1 MELHIGENIKR
12 LRKDRSMTQ
21 EQLAEAM
28 GVTVGAVY
36 KWENGL
42 SMPEIRLVVELADLF
57 EISVDYLLGYEMGE
71 RGVEAAVERLD
82 RLLVERKFTEGA
94 REAEKLL
101 QKYPN
106 NFDVV
111 FMSAQFYYIQSWQ
124 DEKAARRCIE
134 LFERTCL
141 LFEQNKNEKVTL
153 ANIKEAIA
161 TCYIGLKQYDKTIEL
176 LKKLNAD
183 DSKNDM
189 IGMVLAQF
197 CNQPEEALP
206 YLTAGIYGNL
216 LPLMRSVI
224 GFYKSY
230 TQLDR
235 CDDAL
240 AVIQWALNAMKG
252 LKDPSTVSF
261 LDKME
266 AVLLALLA
274 DVSLRKGN
282 VADAK
287 RYFCAARDIA
297 RRFDAAPEYRTFVGL
312 NFYHC
317 SEENVSLDDMGDT
330 AMLAIENYL
339 GLDACEASTNLWE
352 EIKNEEE

>member
-1 MELHIGENIKR
+1 
-12 LRKDRSMTQ
+12 MTQ

-82 RLLVERKFTEGA
+82 RLLVERKLTEGA

-101 QKYPN
+101 TKYPN

-111 FMSAQFYYIQSWQ
+111 FMSAQFYYLQSWQ
-124 DEKAARRCIE
+124 NEKAARRCIE
-134 LFERTCL
+134 LCERACL

-153 ANIKEAIA
+153 ANLKEAIA

-197 CNQPEEALP
+197 CNKPDEALP
-206 YLTAGIYGNL
+206 YLTAGIYSNL
-216 LPLMRSVI
+216 LPLLRSVI
-224 GFYKSY
+224 GFYKAY
-230 TQLDR
+230 TQLGR
-235 CDDAL
+235 YDDAF
-240 AVIQWALNAMKG
+240 AVIQWALDTMKG
-252 LKDPSTVSF
+252 LKNPSAISF

-266 AVLLALLA
+266 AVLLALLGDA
-274 DVSLRKGN
+274 SLRKGN
-282 VADAK
+282 EADAQ
-287 RYFCAARDIA
+287 YHLCTARDIA
-297 RRFDAAPEYRTFVGL
+297 WRFDAAPDYRTFVGL
-312 NFYHC
+312 KFYHC

-330 AMLAIENYL
+330 AILAIENYL
-339 GLDACEASTNLWE
+339 ELDACEASKKLWE
-352 EIKNEEE
+352 EIKNEQD

>member
-1 MELHIGENIKR
+1 MELHISENIKR

-42 SMPEIRLVVELADLF
+42 SMPEIRVLVELADLF
-57 EISVDYLLGYEMGE
+57 EISVDYLLGYELGE
-71 RGVEAAVERLD
+71 RGADAAVERLE
-82 RLLVERKFTEGA
+82 RLLIERKLTEGA
-94 REAEKLL
+94 REAEKAL

-106 NFDVV
+106 NFNVV
-111 FMSAQFYYIQSWQ
+111 LTSVQFYSLQSWQ
-124 DEKAARRCIE
+124 NERAARRCIE
-134 LFERTCL
+134 LLERACR
-141 LFEQNKNEKVTL
+141 LFDQNQNEEVTL
-153 ANIKEAIA
+153 KSLNEAIA
-161 TCYIGLKQYDKTIEL
+161 SCYIGLKQYDKTIEL

-183 DSKNDM
+183 DSQNDM

-197 CNQPEEALP
+197 CEKPNEALP

-216 LPLMRSVI
+216 TPLLRSVV
-224 GFYKSY
+224 GFYKAY
-230 TQLDR
+230 TQLGR
-235 CDDAL
+235 CDDAF
-240 AVIQWALNAMKG
+240 AVIQWALDTMKG
-252 LKDPSTVSF
+252 LRKPSAISF

-274 DVSLRKGN
+274 DASLRKGSE
-282 VADAK
+282 ADA
-287 RYFCAARDIA
+287 RSYLYAAREVA

-317 SEENVSLDDMGDT
+317 SEEQVSLDDMGDT
-330 AMLAIENYL
+330 AILAIGNYL
-339 GLDACEASTNLWE
+339 EIDACDETKTIWK
-352 EIKNEEE
+352 EIKDEE

>member
-1 MELHIGENIKR
+1 
-12 LRKDRSMTQ
+12 MTQ

-36 KWENGL
+36 KWENDL
-42 SMPEIRLVVELADLF
+42 SMPEIRLLVELADLF

-71 RGVEAAVERLD
+71 RGTEAAVERLD
-82 RLLVERKFTEGA
+82 RLLVERKLTEGM

-101 QKYPN
+101 TKYPN

-111 FMSAQFYYIQSWQ
+111 FMSAQFYYLQSWQ

-134 LFERTCL
+134 LFERACL

-153 ANIKEAIA
+153 ADLKESIA
-161 TCYIGLKQYDKTIEL
+161 TCYIGLGQYDKTIEL
-176 LKKLNAD
+176 LKTLNAD

-197 CNQPEEALP
+197 CNKPDEALP
-206 YLTAGIYGNL
+206 YLTAGIYSNL

-224 GFYKSY
+224 GFYKAY
-230 TQLDR
+230 TQLER
-235 CDDAL
+235 YDDAF
-240 AVIQWALNAMKG
+240 AVIQWALDTMKG
-252 LKDPSTVSF
+252 LKKPSAISF

-266 AVLLALLA
+266 AVLLALLGDA
-274 DVSLRKGN
+274 SLRKGN
-282 VADAK
+282 ETDAQ
-287 RYFCAARDIA
+287 RYLRAARNIA
-297 RRFDAAPEYRTFVGL
+297 LRFDAAPDYRTFVGL

-330 AMLAIENYL
+330 AMIAIENYL
-339 GLDACEASTNLWE
+339 ELDACEASKILWE
-352 EIKNEEE
+352 EIKNEKD